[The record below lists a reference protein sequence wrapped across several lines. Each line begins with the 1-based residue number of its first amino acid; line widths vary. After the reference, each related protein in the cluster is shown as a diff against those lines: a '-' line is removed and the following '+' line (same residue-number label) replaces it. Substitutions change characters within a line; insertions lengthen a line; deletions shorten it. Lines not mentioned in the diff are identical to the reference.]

1 MTLRLTIAA
10 PFRHTR
16 KTGMRKNELVYYYA
30 LDRKWMS
37 TEQANLL
44 LRRAEEE
51 GLLGLENG
59 LYSPRFD
66 ITGLT
71 IPVGFKPTS
80 GIFERHDP
88 VQELIGRI
96 AHARS
101 LDETEVVAE
110 MNRIIREKFDTH
122 LLPPAALVVLA
133 KSHGIPFE
141 DLLDALKAVAKKE
154 SSGAITP
161 E

>member
-1 MTLRLTIAA
+1 VTLRLAIAA

-16 KTGMRKNELVYYYA
+16 KNGMRKNELVYYYA

-44 LRRAEEE
+44 LKRAEEE

-59 LYSPRFD
+59 MYSPRFD

-71 IPVGFKPTS
+71 LPVGFKPSS

-96 AHARS
+96 ARARS
-101 LDETEVVAE
+101 LEETDVVAE
-110 MNRIIREKFDTH
+110 MNRIIRENFDMH
-122 LLPPAALVVLA
+122 LLPPAALVLLA
-133 KSHGIPFE
+133 RSQGVPSE
-141 DLLDALKAVAKKE
+141 DLLDALKDVAKK
-154 SSGAITP
+154 
-161 E
+161 

>member
-1 MTLRLTIAA
+1 VTLRLTIAA

-16 KTGMRKNELVYYYA
+16 KNGMRKNELVYYYA

-44 LRRAEEE
+44 LKRAEEE

-59 LYSPRFD
+59 IYSPRFD
-66 ITGLT
+66 ISALT

-80 GIFERHDP
+80 GIFEHHDP

-96 AHARS
+96 ARARS
-101 LDETEVVAE
+101 LEETDVVSE
-110 MNRIIREKFDTH
+110 MNRIIRENFDTH
-122 LLPPAALVVLA
+122 LLPPAALVLLA
-133 KSHGIPFE
+133 KQYNVPFD
-141 DLLDALKAVAKKE
+141 DLLDALR
-154 SSGAITP
+154 GAATK
-161 E
+161 

>member
-37 TEQANLL
+37 TEQANLIL
-44 LRRAEEE
+44 KRAEEE
-51 GLLGLENG
+51 GLIGIENG

-71 IPVGFKPTS
+71 FPIGFKPTG

-88 VQELIGRI
+88 VQDLIRRI
-96 AHARS
+96 ARARS
-101 LDETEVVAE
+101 LEETDVVAE
-110 MNRIIREKFDTH
+110 MNRIIRDNFDTH
-122 LLPPAALVVLA
+122 LLPPAALALLA
-133 KSHGIPFE
+133 KTSGVQFD
-141 DLLDALKAVAKKE
+141 DLLDALKDAAKK
-154 SSGAITP
+154 
-161 E
+161 